1 MLDWP
6 TQLLKSGVDVDLN
19 DGLLLEKYT
28 KYTERLSFISSIGLK
43 ERANRMQIAT
53 DVNKLVGDV
62 DGDLSV
68 TSFIR
73 CKDIYA
79 CPSVLYL
86 CVHNNYLT
94 V

>member
-1 MLDWP
+1 
-6 TQLLKSGVDVDLN
+6 
-19 DGLLLEKYT
+19 
-28 KYTERLSFISSIGLK
+28 
-43 ERANRMQIAT
+43 MQIAT

-86 CVHNNYLT
+86 CVHNNFHNNYLT
-94 V
+94 VIATLNGTAITYWYIASTNLSLPWKQGELCRGYDSL